1 MSEEDLLY
9 TQADR
14 AAGALRA
21 PPAPVSGLPERRER
35 SWARAL
41 SESDVA
47 LHLLAKAGPRN
58 WPSPEV
64 LLKPSFLQQLS
75 CEKRR
80 ADRVRTPLSLVVCD
94 AHAEQDEA
102 LRNRDLAKALLAAKR
117 QTDLLGQLGDGVF
130 AVLLPDTGD
139 AGAERFVE
147 KVRRSA
153 VRPHQLEVCTR
164 TYPDQLF
171 DALAAGA
178 SGPLDLFPFLSSSA
192 PARTERRAYPL
203 KRAIDIAGALVLLVL
218 ATPIMLGT
226 AVAIAVNSRGP
237 ILFRQMRL
245 GEGGVPFVFYK
256 FRSMRC
262 GVDDRIHRQYVESL
276 IDGRVDQVN
285 QGDARHPFYKIK
297 SDPRVTAVGRIL
309 RKTSIDELPQL
320 LNVLKGEM
328 SLVGPRPPI
337 PYEVERY
344 QTWHLRRILEI
355 RPGITGLWQVEGR
368 STTSFDEM
376 VRLDLQYSRECSL
389 WLDLRILLKTV
400 YVVLRCE
407 GAN

>member
-1 MSEEDLLY
+1 MSNEDLLF
-9 TQADR
+9 TPVAEPQATDGSAMQGR
-14 AAGALRA
+14 QTR
-21 PPAPVSGLPERRER
+21 
-35 SWARAL
+35 WARAL
-41 SESDVA
+41 SQSDMA
-47 LHLLAKAGPRN
+47 LHILARSGARN

-64 LLKPSFLQQLS
+64 LLKPNFLQQLA
-75 CEKRR
+75 CEKHR
-80 ADRVRTPLSLVVCD
+80 AGRAKTPLSIVVCD
-94 AHAEQDEA
+94 AHAERDES
-102 LRNRDLAKALLAAKR
+102 LRNRELARALLAAKR

-130 AVLLPDTGD
+130 AMLLPDTGEI
-139 AGAERFVE
+139 GAQRFAE
-147 KVRRSA
+147 KVKGSLPRHRGMEIRA
-153 VRPHQLEVCTR
+153 R

-171 DALAAGA
+171 DALIAGA
-178 SGPLDLFPFLSSSA
+178 AAPLDFFPFLASCV
-192 PARTERRAYPL
+192 PAKSDQRGYRL
-203 KRAIDIAGALVLLVL
+203 KRAVDIAGALVLLVVAL
-218 ATPIMLGT
+218 PIMIVT
-226 AVAIAVNSRGP
+226 AAAIVAGSRGP
-237 ILFRQMRL
+237 ILFRQLRL

-262 GVDDRIHRQYVESL
+262 GVDDRIHREYVQDL
-276 IDGRVDQVN
+276 IDGKVDEVN
-285 QGDARHPFYKIK
+285 QGDARRPLYKIK
-297 SDPRVTAVGRIL
+297 SDPRVTAVGRII

-344 QTWHLRRILEI
+344 QTWHLHRVLEI

-376 VRLDLQYSRECSL
+376 VRLDLQYIRECSL

-400 YVVLRCE
+400 YVVLKCD